1 MEGLKKKEIMAW
13 AKSYL
18 KAVEEKL
25 KENGKEDR
33 VPEFKK
39 GATALFKLIVGKF
52 DEFQIY
58 VGKSLNMDGGY
69 AFSYQEN

>member
-1 MEGLKKKEIMAW
+1 MEGLKKKEVMAW
-13 AKSYL
+13 AKNYL
-18 KAVEEKL
+18 QTVEKIL

-58 VGKSLNMDGGY
+58 VGKSLNMEGGY